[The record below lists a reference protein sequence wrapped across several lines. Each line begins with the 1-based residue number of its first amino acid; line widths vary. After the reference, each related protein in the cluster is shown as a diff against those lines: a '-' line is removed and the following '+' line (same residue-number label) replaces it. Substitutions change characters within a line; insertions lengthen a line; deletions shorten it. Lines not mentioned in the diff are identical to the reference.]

1 MFTKVNMS
9 GNLCVFAN
17 LRGDVIFF
25 TIIET
30 GFMKIQS
37 IGHDGLE
44 GEAFVELPR
53 FENFNY
59 KSKETK
65 SELAKF
71 VFEKMNALS
80 QSKNFIS
87 GINYCEVNFVIDKKM
102 FFSYVKVK
110 RVVQSNKP
118 TQITLY
124 KERYHSRRPHGRLHS
139 QNILHF

>member
-17 LRGDVIFF
+17 LMGDVIYF

-37 IGHDGLE
+37 ISQDGLE

-71 VFEKMNALS
+71 VFEKMNSLS

-102 FFSYVKVK
+102 FFSSVKVK
-110 RVVQSNKP
+110 RVVMSNTP
-118 TQITLY
+118 TQITV
-124 KERYHSRRPHGRLHS
+124 
-139 QNILHF
+139 